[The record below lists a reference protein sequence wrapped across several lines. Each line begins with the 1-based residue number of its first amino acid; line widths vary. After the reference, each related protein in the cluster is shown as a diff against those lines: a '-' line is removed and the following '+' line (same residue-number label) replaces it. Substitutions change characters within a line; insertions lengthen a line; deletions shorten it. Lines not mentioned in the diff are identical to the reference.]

1 MMMPRVEGRTVMS
14 TLVRRA
20 HYLAIAIV
28 CTASLAAVAQK
39 PAVPDLLKAVGDY
52 LLQYT
57 EKLATIAAEEEYTQR
72 QPEATQ
78 ASRRLNSDIVLIGHK
93 GGSISAFR
101 DAFAIDGN
109 PIRQRDDRLLKLFD
123 SAIVAAAHAQAT
135 ALTDEAARY
144 YMSPNLRMLDLPTLA
159 LDYFRPLNHDAAEF
173 SVDGVRNQ
181 NGVQVATLRFKTQG
195 SSDAVA
201 TPEGATTE
209 GRAWVE
215 VATGTIRQTELI
227 VHGKNFNFSA
237 TTKYSLD
244 PGLGIWVPTELV
256 QRSEV
261 TSAAGGFSN
270 MGAGGQ
276 SGARLSLEGRAR
288 YTKFRRR

>member
-101 DAFAIDGN
+101 
-109 PIRQRDDRLLKLFD
+109 
-123 SAIVAAAHAQAT
+123 
-135 ALTDEAARY
+135 Y
-144 YMSPNLRMLDLPTLA
+144 
-159 LDYFRPLNHDAAEF
+159 LDYYSALMTVRGAE
-173 SVDGVRNQ
+173 SRRGR
-181 NGVQVATLRFKTQG
+181 
-195 SSDAVA
+195 AVA
-201 TPEGATTE
+201 FD
-209 GRAWVE
+209 
-215 VATGTIRQTELI
+215 IDQI
-227 VHGKNFNFSA
+227 GKRRVID
-237 TTKYSLD
+237 SL
-244 PGLGIWVPTELV
+244 P
-256 QRSEV
+256 
-261 TSAAGGFSN
+261 
-270 MGAGGQ
+270 
-276 SGARLSLEGRAR
+276 
-288 YTKFRRR
+288 